1 MVTSDLQSHHLI
13 ENHSIFG
20 DYKQNENRVTCALL
34 HILQNGG
41 TDMIGSFIETFGGEF
56 VNNKPLIAT
65 QVILKKGNKDIID
78 RKGKACCAD
87 GIIVSDCQYKIFI
100 ESKIEKNSIKQEQL
114 DAYRCNVNM
123 GAGEYLLYITPDSEK
138 PVELD
143 ESDYWMN
150 WNHVMTFLRSFSS
163 PRQDTMLVFLVENFE
178 KLIDKVVLYKE
189 NTAKFD
195 QEKRDVEQMA
205 KKKISGIFKPSIDE
219 NQEQVLIVG
228 GRWGEKVA
236 VLFDFYACQSNRYFL
251 PTKYMAFYYDK
262 RIKYLFEIEKS
273 PIPSIELT
281 DPQLRIDG
289 KYFSI
294 YDKKYKTSSD
304 KAREFFQLKLV
315 HIFPDSGIVN
325 DLTDKNGNPC
335 AFVQR
340 QRYTTIE
347 KIMSAKN
354 TSDL

>member
-1 MVTSDLQSHHLI
+1 
-13 ENHSIFG
+13 
-20 DYKQNENRVTCALL
+20 
-34 HILQNGG
+34 
-41 TDMIGSFIETFGGEF
+41 
-56 VNNKPLIAT
+56 
-65 QVILKKGNKDIID
+65 
-78 RKGKACCAD
+78 
-87 GIIVSDCQYKIFI
+87 
-100 ESKIEKNSIKQEQL
+100 
-114 DAYRCNVNM
+114 
-123 GAGEYLLYITPDSEK
+123 
-138 PVELD
+138 
-143 ESDYWMN
+143 
-150 WNHVMTFLRSFSS
+150 
-163 PRQDTMLVFLVENFE
+163 
-178 KLIDKVVLYKE
+178 
-189 NTAKFD
+189 
-195 QEKRDVEQMA
+195 
-205 KKKISGIFKPSIDE
+205 
-219 NQEQVLIVG
+219 
-228 GRWGEKVA
+228 
-236 VLFDFYACQSNRYFL
+236 
-251 PTKYMAFYYDK
+251 MAFYYDK